1 MSNHTHT
8 VFYEDLA
15 FIVEFDYFPASRGAR
30 EHGTG
35 LQLEPD
41 ESESW
46 EICTIKIFNHEDK
59 DAKAVDV
66 TDCFGKTMNEWFD
79 EQINEHIHE
88 DTEPNFG
95 PDDNLY
101 M

>member
-8 VFYEDLA
+8 VYFEDLA
-15 FIVEFDYFPASRGAR
+15 FDVNFDYYPVSKGAR

-41 ESESW
+41 EPESW
-46 EICTIKIFNHEDK
+46 EICTIKMFNPEDK
-59 DAKAVDV
+59 AAKKVDV
-66 TDCFGKTMNEWFD
+66 SDCFNKAMNDWFD
-79 EQINEHIHE
+79 EQIEEHIHE

-95 PDDNLY
+95 PDDNTY